1 MNFLTVT
8 ATVFYVVSMALVFG
22 GTAALSFAAAPITFR
37 TLPPAKAGLVFG
49 RILAVFDVL
58 CAWASLVAVLA
69 AMALIFVGA
78 TPKSLC
84 AAVAA
89 MSIRLVVLV
98 LRRSVAP
105 RMAAL
110 KPPEDED
117 QNRVW
122 DPAKRAEFD
131 GLHGRYVRL
140 YSANLFLSLAALV
153 LISMP
158 G

>member
-1 MNFLTVT
+1 MNFLTAT

-49 RILAVFDVL
+49 RILAVFDAMS
-58 CAWASLVAVLA
+58 AWTSLIAVVA
-69 AMALIFVGA
+69 AMALIFVAA

-89 MSIRLVVLV
+89 MAIRLVVLV

-105 RMAAL
+105 KMAAL
-110 KPPEDED
+110 KPPTDEDE
-117 QNRVW
+117 NRVW
-122 DPAKRAEFD
+122 DPVKRAEFD
-131 GLHGRYVRL
+131 ALHARYVRL
-140 YSANLFLSLAALV
+140 YSANLFLSLAGLV

>member
-8 ATVFYVVSMALVFG
+8 ATVLYVVSMALVFG

-58 CAWASLVAVLA
+58 CAWASLIAVLA
-69 AMALIFVGA
+69 AMAMIFVGA

-110 KPPEDED
+110 KPPTDEDE
-117 QNRVW
+117 NRVW
-122 DPAKRAEFD
+122 DPVKRAEFD
-131 GLHGRYVRL
+131 ALHGRYVRL

>member
-1 MNFLTVT
+1 MNFLSAT

-49 RILAVFDVL
+49 RILAVFDAL
-58 CAWASLVAVLA
+58 CAWASLVAVLS

-89 MSIRLVVLV
+89 MAIRLVVLI

-105 RMAAL
+105 KMAAL
-110 KPPEDED
+110 KPPTDEDE
-117 QNRVW
+117 NRVW
-122 DPAKRAEFD
+122 DPVKRAEFD
-131 GLHGRYVRL
+131 ALHGRYVRL
-140 YSANLFLSLAALV
+140 YSANLFLSLAGLV
-153 LISMP
+153 LVSMP